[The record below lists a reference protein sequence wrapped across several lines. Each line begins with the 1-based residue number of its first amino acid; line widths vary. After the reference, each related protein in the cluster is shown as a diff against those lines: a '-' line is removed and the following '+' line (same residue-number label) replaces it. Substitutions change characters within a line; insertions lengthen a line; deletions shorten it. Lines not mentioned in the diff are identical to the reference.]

1 MTKIRI
7 HNPCNQHTR
16 YYRYYNL
23 FWDKFTDY
31 LKLHFDVEENR
42 EYEFA
47 HMQRFPVELQK
58 GSGGEF
64 LLLECEYVIE
74 NLDTNEFVIMSVAD
88 ELSHA
93 TMNERF
99 NPYLKK
105 VLLSQFLPK
114 KVQSHIGMENLHK
127 YSPWQYFPAQVF
139 DLEPFYQKRLTIE
152 PSLDKLFF
160 RGTSL
165 EDRKILFKIDDEIL
179 DKVFHPLPPDMY
191 FDELINHKV
200 ALSVDGRG
208 EFCYRDIEC
217 FAVGTP
223 IIRFEYESA
232 FYNDLIPNFHY
243 ISIPRPHDMGMYRI
257 GTDEH
262 AKILED
268 RYYEVINDTEFLN
281 FISTNA
287 RKYYENN
294 CTMDVSINNTFNLLS
309 LNTWI

>member
-1 MTKIRI
+1 MTNIRV
-7 HNPCNQHTR
+7 HNPCNEYTR

-31 LKLHFDVEENR
+31 LKLHFNVEENR

-47 HMQRFPVELQK
+47 HMKRFPVELQK
-58 GSGGEF
+58 GSDNEF

-74 NLDTNEFVIMSVAD
+74 NLENGEFVIMSVAD
-88 ELSHA
+88 DLTHA
-93 TMNERF
+93 TINECF

-114 KVQSHIGMENLHK
+114 KVQSHIGIENLYK
-127 YSPWQYFPAQVF
+127 YSPWQYFQANVF
-139 DLEPFYQKRLTIE
+139 DLEIFYQKRLTIE
-152 PSLDKLFF
+152 PLLEKLFF

-165 EDRKILFKIDDEIL
+165 EDRKILFNISDEIL
-179 DKVFHPLPPDMY
+179 DKVFYPISPNMY
-191 FDELINHKV
+191 FDELINHKI

-223 IIRFEYESA
+223 IIRFEYESK
-232 FYNDLIPNFHY
+232 FYNNLIPNFHY
-243 ISIPRPHDMGMYRI
+243 ISIPRPHDMEIYRI

-262 AKILED
+262 AKILEQ
-268 RYYEVINDTEFLN
+268 RYYEVVNNKVFLN
-281 FISTNA
+281 FISINA

-294 CTMDVSINNTFNLLS
+294 CTMDASINNTFNLLN
-309 LNTWI
+309 LGTWI

>member
-1 MTKIRI
+1 MTKIRV
-7 HNPCNQHTR
+7 HNPCNSQTR

-47 HMQRFPVELQK
+47 HMRRFPVQLQK
-58 GSGGEF
+58 GSDVNF

-74 NLDTNEFVIMSVAD
+74 NLDTSEFVIMSVAD

-114 KVQSHIGMENLHK
+114 KVQSHIGMKNLHK
-127 YSPWQYFPAQVF
+127 YSPWQYFQAQVF
-139 DLEPFYQKRLTIE
+139 DLEPFYQKRLTLK

-165 EDRKILFKIDDEIL
+165 EDRKILYNISDEIL
-179 DKVFHPLPPDMY
+179 EKVFNPLPTDMY
-191 FDELINHKV
+191 FNQIINHKI

-217 FAVGTP
+217 FAVGVP
-223 IIRFEYESA
+223 IIRFEYESV

-243 ISIPRPHDMGMYRI
+243 ISTPRPHNMEMYRT
-257 GTDEH
+257 GTKEH
-262 AKILED
+262 GKMLEEK
-268 RYYEVINDTEFLN
+268 YNEVINNTEFLN
-281 FISTNA
+281 FISNNA
-287 RKYYENN
+287 RKYYEKN
-294 CTMDVSINNTFNLLS
+294 CMMNISISNTFNLLS